1 MKQKLGNYMTVVGI
15 IGMLDTMMFI
25 FAGMSNMP
33 LPYFISFFA
42 FSNMC
47 LIGCFLK
54 VEL

>member
-1 MKQKLGNYMTVVGI
+1 MKQKLGSYMTMIGV

-25 FAGMSNMP
+25 FASMSNMP
-33 LPYFISFFA
+33 LPFFISFFA
-42 FSNMC
+42 FSNMW